1 VVKCYFA
8 FSTPTKWTNAFVG
21 SFLITAA
28 DALLFE
34 NVHYAVHCS
43 EVLDLIVHA
52 SFINT
57 AIHLQFK
64 RYSSPT
70 VSA

>member
-1 VVKCYFA
+1 MNKYASVRPFWIA
-8 FSTPTKWTNAFVG
+8 T
-21 SFLITAA
+21 A
-28 DALLFE
+28 DALFE
-34 NVHYAVHCS
+34 NVHYAAHCS
-43 EVLDLIVHA
+43 EVLDLIVLA

-64 RYSSPT
+64 RCSSPT